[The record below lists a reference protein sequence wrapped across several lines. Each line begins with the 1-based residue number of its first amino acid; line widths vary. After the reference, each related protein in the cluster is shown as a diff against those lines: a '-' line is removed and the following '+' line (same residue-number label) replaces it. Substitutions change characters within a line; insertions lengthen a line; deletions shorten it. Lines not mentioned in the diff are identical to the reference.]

1 VTFLNYPFK
10 WHLTIVLLVGILA
23 VSTSAVLIRLATS
36 SAGVSGVGF
45 SLVLAA
51 SRLSIAALILV
62 PTWQTFRQPQASALR
77 FAIGAGLA
85 LAIHFA
91 TWISSLSYTSIAA
104 STTLVTTNPIWVAL
118 LSWKWFGEKPTRTTF
133 LGICI
138 TVMGGIVIGLDNA
151 SATGSNPMLG
161 NGLAIVGAWAASL
174 YILLGR
180 EAQRAG
186 LSVGHY
192 VLVAYSVAAIA
203 LLPLPFLAGASYVG
217 YPLITYG
224 YIALMALL
232 PQLIGHT
239 SFNWAIRHMP
249 PTLVT
254 LVILLEP
261 IGSTVLASLLFRE
274 IPGIQVL
281 FGAIVLLVGVAV
293 AVVGNSSR
301 NTAKSS

>member
-1 VTFLNYPFK
+1 MLA
-10 WHLTIVLLVGILA
+10 IGILA
-23 VSTSAVLIRLATS
+23 VSTAAILIRLATT
-36 SAGVSGVGF
+36 SAGVSDGGF

-51 SRLSIAALILV
+51 SRLSIAAFILI
-62 PTWQTFRQPQASALR
+62 PTWRKFQSPHPVALW
-77 FAIGAGLA
+77 FAISAGLA

-118 LSWKWFGEKPTRTTF
+118 LSWKWFGEKPTRVTF
-133 LGICI
+133 LGIGI
-138 TVMGGIVIGLDNA
+138 TVIGGIVIGLDNT
-151 SATGSNPMLG
+151 SVIGSNPILG

-174 YILLGR
+174 YLLLGR
-180 EAQRAG
+180 EAQRRG
-186 LSVGHY
+186 FSVGNY

-203 LLPLPFLAGASYVG
+203 LLPLPFFAGASYLG

-239 SFNWAIRHMP
+239 SFNWAVRHLP

-254 LVILLEP
+254 LIILLEP
-261 IGSTVLASLLFRE
+261 IGSTILASVVFRE
-274 IPGIQVL
+274 IPGTRVL
-281 FGAIVLLVGVAV
+281 WGAIVLLVGVAI
-293 AVVGNSSR
+293 AVMGNSSNR
-301 NTAKSS
+301 EKSA

>member
-1 VTFLNYPFK
+1 LDLITFVYLDRRIYNTSDNESD
-10 WHLTIVLLVGILA
+10 LGGVIIL
-23 VSTSAVLIRLATS
+23 
-36 SAGVSGVGF
+36 
-45 SLVLAA
+45 
-51 SRLSIAALILV
+51 
-62 PTWQTFRQPQASALR
+62 
-77 FAIGAGLA
+77 
-85 LAIHFA
+85 
-91 TWISSLSYTSIAA
+91 
-104 STTLVTTNPIWVAL
+104 
-118 LSWKWFGEKPTRTTF
+118 E
-133 LGICI
+133 
-138 TVMGGIVIGLDNA
+138 IVIGLDNA